1 MKIWRSYGS
10 AHSANI
16 TVIGTFARVE
26 DAGVARQL
34 VESFLRVDWGD
45 EITVEEWFEGLES
58 RRFPRFSTMARAD
71 PDFELG
77 IDNEPDISRRGTT
90 VEIGRIRSTQISGFV
105 KLFMLKGATEVRVT
119 GRVGP

>member
-26 DAGVARQL
+26 DADVARQL

-45 EITVEEWFEGLES
+45 EITVEEWFEEWKPKVPEVQYYGPS
-58 RRFPRFSTMARAD
+58 RS
-71 PDFELG
+71 DFELG